1 MNPFLTTKGP
11 KAHEK
16 LQRQFVPF
24 TKRLMPFL
32 EVDDIEVYKQSDRFA
47 TKLEIRQ

>member
-1 MNPFLTTKGP
+1 MFLFNQQGHG
-11 KAHEK
+11 AHER

-32 EVDDIEVYKQSDRFA
+32 EVDDIEVYKQCDRFA
-47 TKLEIRQ
+47 TELEIRQ